1 MKPLRLLFF
10 FFIIFAIISCNRPK
24 TLFKLVSSDHSGVH
38 FDNKIVENDSLN
50 PLNAVNIY
58 NGGGVGI
65 GDFNN
70 DRLQDIYF
78 VGNLVS
84 NKLYLN
90 KGKLKF
96 EDITKEAGVDGGG
109 RWCKGVSV
117 VDINNDDWMDIYL
130 SVTMNNDPQK
140 RRNLLYVNQGLDK
153 NGIPVFKEMAKEY
166 GLDDTTSSTMAEFF
180 DYDNDGDL
188 DMYLTVNQIIPDNS
202 PSVFRP
208 IITNGSF
215 PSTGRLYRNDWDPV
229 LKHPVFYDVTKQA
242 GLTIEGYGHAATI
255 ADFNM
260 DGWKDIFVTND
271 FNSNDLLYINNHDGT
286 FTDKASTYF
295 KHTSANGM
303 GQDVIDI
310 NNDGLSDVVELDMN
324 PEDNYRK
331 KMMMGSNNYQT
342 YLNSDFF
349 GYQYQYVRNTLQL
362 NEGPR
367 VNANDSLG
375 DPIFS
380 DVGYFSGISQ
390 TDWSWTPLVTDFD
403 NDGFRDIIITNGY
416 PRDITDHDFTSFRQ
430 EASTIAS
437 TAYILAQIPQ
447 VKLTNYAFRNNG
459 NLTFTNVSKDWGI
472 IKPSFSNGAAYADL
486 DNDGDMDMIVNNIN
500 DEASIY
506 ENTTMDDSKD
516 HPNYLAVK
524 LKGDSLNVN
533 GMGAWIE
540 LHYQGQ
546 KQVYEETPYRG
557 YLSTVQLEPHFGL
570 GNITVVDSV
579 IVKWQNGKEQV
590 LRNVKAD
597 QTIVVNQKDAELS
610 YSFANQKVDNGA
622 LFKNITDS
630 LNIHYIHQDKDF
642 NDFSQQMLLPHK
654 FSEYGSALAVGD
666 VDGNGLDDIISGGS
680 FNYSAREFLQ
690 QPNGKFIQKSLLRGK
705 DTLNK
710 NREDEGV
717 LLFDADGDGD
727 LDLYIASGGVQAP
740 PNSPSYQDKLYI
752 NDGKGNFKQDS
763 SALPIN
769 HTSKFCVRAIDYDR
783 DGDLDLFVSGR
794 VDPKNYPKAVSS
806 FIFRNDSKNGHIKFT
821 DVTESVAPALKNIGL
836 VCDALFT
843 DFNNDGW
850 PDLILAGEWMP
861 VTFLENDKGV
871 FKNVTSATG
880 IGNKIG
886 WWNTIAS
893 GDFDNDGD
901 IDYIVGNLG
910 RNSYFQASDQYPVSI
925 ISKDFDNNGTY
936 DAILSQY
943 LPASQT
949 DTEKKDFPSESRDDI
964 IKEMPGLRK
973 RYPKYKTFAETT
985 MDSLFPANERKGA
998 LQLHANYFSS
1008 AFIRNDGKGR
1018 FTIVPL
1024 PTQAQFSVLNG
1035 ITVDDYDG
1043 DGNLDVLINGNDYGT
1058 EPIIGRYDALN
1069 GLLMKGDGK
1078 GNFTPLSI
1086 LQSGIYL
1093 PGNGKALVA
1102 LKGGNGKLLMAG
1114 SQNKGPL
1121 KVFELKRNVKFIP
1134 LSPQDENA
1142 VIHYKDGKKQL
1153 REFGYGSSF
1162 LSQSGRFL
1170 TIDNNVISVDIKNSK
1185 GQTRIL
1191 NFQ

>member
-1 MKPLRLLFF
+1 
-10 FFIIFAIISCNRPK
+10 
-24 TLFKLVSSDHSGVH
+24 
-38 FDNKIVENDSLN
+38 
-50 PLNAVNIY
+50 
-58 NGGGVGI
+58 
-65 GDFNN
+65 
-70 DRLQDIYF
+70 
-78 VGNLVS
+78 
-84 NKLYLN
+84 
-90 KGKLKF
+90 
-96 EDITKEAGVDGGG
+96 
-109 RWCKGVSV
+109 
-117 VDINNDDWMDIYL
+117 
-130 SVTMNNDPQK
+130 
-140 RRNLLYVNQGLDK
+140 
-153 NGIPVFKEMAKEY
+153 
-166 GLDDTTSSTMAEFF
+166 
-180 DYDNDGDL
+180 
-188 DMYLTVNQIIPDNS
+188 
-202 PSVFRP
+202 
-208 IITNGSF
+208 
-215 PSTGRLYRNDWDPV
+215 
-229 LKHPVFYDVTKQA
+229 
-242 GLTIEGYGHAATI
+242 
-255 ADFNM
+255 
-260 DGWKDIFVTND
+260 
-271 FNSNDLLYINNHDGT
+271 
-286 FTDKASTYF
+286 
-295 KHTSANGM
+295 
-303 GQDVIDI
+303 
-310 NNDGLSDVVELDMN
+310 
-324 PEDNYRK
+324 
-331 KMMMGSNNYQT
+331 
-342 YLNSDFF
+342 
-349 GYQYQYVRNTLQL
+349 
-362 NEGPR
+362 
-367 VNANDSLG
+367 
-375 DPIFS
+375 
-380 DVGYFSGISQ
+380 
-390 TDWSWTPLVTDFD
+390 
-403 NDGFRDIIITNGY
+403 

-437 TAYILAQIPQ
+437 TAFVLGQIPQ

-459 NLTFTNVSKDWGI
+459 DLTFTNVTKDWGI
-472 IKPSFSNGAAYADL
+472 TKPSFSNGAVYADL

-506 ENTTMDDSKD
+506 ENTTMNNSKN

-524 LKGDSLNVN
+524 LKGDSLNIN
-533 GMGAWIE
+533 GLGAWIE
-540 LHYQGQ
+540 LHYQGK

-570 GNITVVDSV
+570 GNTTVVDSV

-590 LRNVKAD
+590 LKNVKAN

-610 YSFANQKVDNGA
+610 YSWTNQKVDSSA
-622 LFKNITDS
+622 LFKEVTDS
-630 LNIHYIHQDKDF
+630 LNIHYVHQDKDF
-642 NDFSQQMLLPHK
+642 NDFSRQMLLPHK
-654 FSEYGSALAVGD
+654 FSEYGPALAVGD
-666 VDGNGLDDIISGGS
+666 IDGNGLDDIISGGS
-680 FNYSAREFLQ
+680 FNYSAQEFLQ

-710 NREDEGV
+710 NREDEGL

-727 LDLYIASGGVQAP
+727 LDLYVASGGVEGIP
-740 PNSPSYQDKLYI
+740 GSPSYQDKLYI
-752 NDGKGNFKQDS
+752 NDGKGNFTEDT

-769 HTSKFCVRAIDYDR
+769 YTSKFCVRAIDYDR

-821 DVTESVAPALKNIGL
+821 DVTQSVAPALKNIGL
-836 VCDALFT
+836 VSDAIFT

-910 RNSYFQASDQYPVSI
+910 LNSYYQASDKYPVSI
-925 ISKDFDNNGTY
+925 LAKDFDNNGTY
-936 DAILSQY
+936 DAILSLY

-949 DTEKKDFPSESRDDI
+949 DTAKKDFPSESRDDI

-973 RYPKYKTFAETT
+973 RYPNYKSFAVSA

-1024 PTQAQFSVLNG
+1024 PTPAQFSVLNG
-1035 ITVDDYDG
+1035 ITVGDYDG

-1086 LQSGIYL
+1086 LKSGIYI
-1093 PGNGKALVA
+1093 PGDGKSLVQ
-1102 LKGGNGKLLMAG
+1102 LRSSKGKLLVAA

-1121 KVFELKRNVKFIP
+1121 KVFELRRNERIIP
-1134 LSPQDENA
+1134 LLPFDESA
-1142 VIHYKDGKKQL
+1142 IIHYKDGKNQL
-1153 REFGYGSSF
+1153 HEIDYGSSF

-1170 TIDNNVISVDIKNSK
+1170 TIDNNVVSVDIKNNK
-1185 GQTRIL
+1185 GQTRSL

>member
-1 MKPLRLLFF
+1 MKPLRLLLF
-10 FFIIFAIISCNRPK
+10 FFIIFFSISCNRPK
-24 TLFKLVSSDHSGVH
+24 TLFKLVSSDLSGVH

-50 PLNAVNIY
+50 PLSSVNIY

-70 DRLQDIYF
+70 DGLQDIYF
-78 VGNLVS
+78 VGNMVS

-96 EDITKEAGVDGGG
+96 EDITKEAGVGGEG
-109 RWCKGVSV
+109 RWSKGVSV
-117 VDINNDDWMDIYL
+117 VDINNDGWMDIYL

-166 GLDDTTSSTMAEFF
+166 GLDDTTSSTIADFF

-188 DMYLTVNQIIPDNS
+188 DMYLAVNQIVPDNS

-208 IITNGSF
+208 IIRDGSF

-229 LKHPVFYDVTKQA
+229 LKHPVFHDVTKQA
-242 GLTIEGYGHAATI
+242 GLTIEGYGHGVTI
-255 ADFNM
+255 ADFNK

-331 KMMMGSNNYQT
+331 KMMMGSNSYQT
-342 YLNSDFF
+342 YLNSDLF

-380 DVGYFSGISQ
+380 DIGYFSGISQ

-430 EASTIAS
+430 EASNIAS
-437 TAYILAQIPQ
+437 MAFILGQIPQ

-459 NLTFTNVSKDWGI
+459 NLTFTNVTKDWGI
-472 IKPSFSNGAAYADL
+472 TKPSFSNGAAYADL

-506 ENTTMDDSKD
+506 ENTTMDDSKN
-516 HPNYLAVK
+516 HPNYLVVK

-533 GMGAWIE
+533 GLGAWIE
-540 LHYQGQ
+540 LHYQGKQ
-546 KQVYEETPYRG
+546 QVYEETPYRG

-579 IVKWQNGKEQV
+579 VVKWQNGKEQV
-590 LRNVKAD
+590 LKNVKAD

-610 YSFANQKVDNGA
+610 YSWANQKVDNSA
-622 LFKNITDS
+622 LFKDVTDS
-630 LNIHYIHQDKDF
+630 LNIHYVHQDKDF
-642 NDFSQQMLLPHK
+642 IDFNQQALLPHK
-654 FSEYGSALAVGD
+654 FSEYGPALAVGD
-666 VDGNGLDDIISGGS
+666 IDGNGLDDIISGGS
-680 FNYSAREFLQ
+680 FNYSAQEFLQ
-690 QPNGKFIQKSLLRGK
+690 QANGKFIRKSLLRGK

-710 NREDEGV
+710 NREDEGL

-727 LDLYIASGGVQAP
+727 LDLYIASGGVQGIP
-740 PNSPSYQDKLYI
+740 GSSSYQDKLYI
-752 NDGKGNFKQDS
+752 NDGKGNFTEDT
-763 SALPIN
+763 SALPKN
-769 HTSKFCVRAIDYDR
+769 YTSKFCVRAIDYDR

-806 FIFRNDSKNGHIKFT
+806 FIFRNDSKDGHIKFT
-821 DVTESVAPALKNIGL
+821 DVTQSVAPALKNIGL
-836 VCDALFT
+836 VSDAIFT

-871 FKNVTSATG
+871 FKNVTPATG

-910 RNSYFQASDQYPVSI
+910 LNSYFQASDKYPVSI
-925 ISKDFDNNGTY
+925 LAKDFDNNGTY
-936 DAILSQY
+936 DAILSLY

-949 DTEKKDFPSESRDDI
+949 DTAKEDFPSESRDDI

-973 RYPKYKTFAETT
+973 RYPNYKTFAVAT

-1024 PTQAQFSVLNG
+1024 PTQAQFSVLDG
-1035 ITVDDYDG
+1035 ITVGDYDG

-1069 GLLMKGDGK
+1069 GLLLKGDGK

-1086 LQSGIYL
+1086 LKSGIYI
-1093 PGNGKALVA
+1093 PGDGKSLVQ
-1102 LKGGNGKLLMAG
+1102 LRSSKGKLLVAA
-1114 SQNKGPL
+1114 SQNKGAL
-1121 KVFELKRNVKFIP
+1121 KVFELKRNERMIALLPF
-1134 LSPQDENA
+1134 DESA

-1153 REFGYGSSF
+1153 REIDYGSSF

-1170 TIDNNVISVDIKNSK
+1170 TIDSNVVSVDIKNSK
-1185 GQTRIL
+1185 GQTRSL